1 MVKCQSCVSEEEA
14 GMACLSC
21 PCSNTSFPPASKD
34 QNPGAKKDIHLA
46 QQLGRLN
53 LQQLQSLCSLG
64 NLQYQGSKETLIGR
78 LQQVTTSDQGAEVN
92 NNVYVNYF
100 LQQEQQMKKVNT
112 SEQARVQMRT
122 NLLNQVRDIKHRK
135 QNQRQNSS
143 EVVKK
148 VKEHLSKIPGGQN
161 LAEKMDVLKQKLQ
174 KSDCDSEKDRQTVM
188 ISNAEKVS
196 KKVEERLARME
207 ARLEVEKD
215 NVELKKKANLVR
227 RKLQRCYFLMQLLPL
242 SRNPTDHDAFIRKC
256 KKQRNNER
264 RLQQMQTEKKIGGEI
279 TDQLPSSHAT
289 DSDYI
294 IMKEDKTFWG
304 SSRKIVLLSNEGLRK
319 FCRWKGG
326 WSNSK
331 EHVEK
336 KSGARL
342 ELKAAGE
349 LLIVG
354 ETIAAH
360 KAMNMIHGY
369 FGNMKHL

>member
-1 MVKCQSCVSEEEA
+1 
-14 GMACLSC
+14 
-21 PCSNTSFPPASKD
+21 
-34 QNPGAKKDIHLA
+34 
-46 QQLGRLN
+46 
-53 LQQLQSLCSLG
+53 
-64 NLQYQGSKETLIGR
+64 
-78 LQQVTTSDQGAEVN
+78 
-92 NNVYVNYF
+92 
-100 LQQEQQMKKVNT
+100 
-112 SEQARVQMRT
+112 
-122 NLLNQVRDIKHRK
+122 
-135 QNQRQNSS
+135 
-143 EVVKK
+143 
-148 VKEHLSKIPGGQN
+148 
-161 LAEKMDVLKQKLQ
+161 
-174 KSDCDSEKDRQTVM
+174 M

-215 NVELKKKANLVR
+215 NVELKKKTNLVR

-242 SRNPTDHDAFIRKC
+242 SRNPTDHFAFIRKC

-294 IMKEDKTFWG
+294 IMKEDFVGTFWG
-304 SSRKIVLLSNEGLRK
+304 CSRKKILLSNEGLRK